1 MASSTTTRSIDFG
14 ALRVLIAHDW
24 IVAWAGSERCVEQLL
39 EVFPQADLVVGV
51 LADSM
56 RDFNAVTRRARETWL
71 SRIPGA
77 RAHHRWFLP
86 LEGLA
91 FRTVDTRRY
100 DLVISSSHAFAKMIP
115 RPKNGVHLCY
125 CYSPP
130 RYLWDLRTTY
140 HDHAPTIESLVLK
153 WAGGPLRWW
162 DKRAARG
169 VDHFVGIS
177 QVAADRIRRSYGR
190 SAAVVYPPVSG
201 KLGGSAP
208 GSSRDEFLLCL
219 GRLVAYKR
227 VDLAI
232 AAAQRLGLR
241 LVVAGDGPERA
252 RLERL
257 GGPGTEFLGHV
268 SEAQAGSLLSRCRL
282 FLFCGEEDF
291 GITPLEANAHGAPVV
306 YLRRG
311 GAAETMRPRVTGIP
325 FDEPSPNAVAEAIGT
340 ACGTTWSA
348 ELLRANAARY
358 SPQQFREGIAAVL
371 RRVFG
376 KNRRGGERV
385 G

>member
-1 MASSTTTRSIDFG
+1 VVPDADAAPSVDLTK
-14 ALRVLIAHDW
+14 LKVLIAHDW

-71 SRIPGA
+71 GHIPGA

-91 FRTVDTRRY
+91 FATVDTRGY
-100 DLVISSSHAFAKMIP
+100 DLVISSSHAFAKMIR
-115 RPKNGVHLCY
+115 RPKHGVHVCY

-130 RYLWDLRTTY
+130 RYLWDLRTVY
-140 HDHAPTIESLVLK
+140 HEHGPALESLVLK

-162 DKRAARG
+162 DKRAAHS
-169 VDHFVGIS
+169 VDRFVGIS
-177 QVAADRIRRSYGR
+177 HVAADRIRRSYGR
-190 SAAVVYPPVSG
+190 PADVVYPPVSAKAG
-201 KLGGSAP
+201 AAALGAP
-208 GSSRDEFLLCL
+208 RQDFLLCL

-232 AAAQRLGLR
+232 AAAERLGLR

-257 GGPGTEFLGHV
+257 AGPRTEFLGQV
-268 SEAQAGSLLSRCRL
+268 TEAEAASLLSRCRL

-306 YLRRG
+306 YLQRG
-311 GAAETMRPRVTGIP
+311 GASETMRPRVTGIP
-325 FDEPSPNAVAEAIGT
+325 FDDPTPDAIMRAVRT
-340 ACGTTWSA
+340 ALETDWS
-348 ELLRANAARY
+348 EDRIRANAAEY
-358 SPQQFREGIAAVL
+358 SPLRFQEGIAAAAV
-371 RRVFG
+371 
-376 KNRRGGERV
+376 RGMVRS
-385 G
+385 